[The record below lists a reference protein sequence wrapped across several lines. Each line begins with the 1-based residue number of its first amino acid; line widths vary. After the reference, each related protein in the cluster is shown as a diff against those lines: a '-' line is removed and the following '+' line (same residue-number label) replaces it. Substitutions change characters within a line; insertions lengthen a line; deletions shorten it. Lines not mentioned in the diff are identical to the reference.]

1 MIKYIFTSADR
12 PEYHDSMLIM
22 KMRPTAAQP
31 RRAGV
36 RAAASLSET
45 ESPGLSILSA
55 MERGGAIKRITA
67 LAPETERRGA
77 LAAASFGVAAM
88 VASAQPSESR
98 DPNAGVHVV
107 EMEKGAGVSDVQMR
121 LANDP
126 SVEFVSRVP
135 VRYLVAKARPA
146 RKASARS
153 AAAAVPPPAS
163 TMWNLDKILWRQA
176 RALRGFKDAGKIRV
190 AVLDTGID
198 RKHPDLKGRVKNY
211 TFLHPDIPDASG
223 EQDIIGHGTHVSGTI
238 AALINNRLG
247 INGICVCQLNEWKIF
262 TDISEFVSFD
272 DGFQYFVDPV
282 MYRRALADC
291 LDQDID
297 VINLSIG
304 GAGKPD
310 HQEQALFDALI
321 ANGTTVVAA
330 MGNERE
336 EGSPTSFPAAIRGVI
351 AVGATSL
358 DDSIANFSNRG
369 NHITLC
375 APGVGIWSTL
385 PTTPGQFGFSAIR
398 GADGKPRDG
407 KRVKRETNYDS
418 WDGTSMASPHVA
430 AAVALLLAAR
440 GKMKPADVRTQL
452 MKSVDRVKGMGNKK
466 FSADFGAGRLNL
478 LRLLT
483 L

>member
-1 MIKYIFTSADR
+1 MIKYVFTSADR

-22 KMRPTAAQP
+22 KLRPTPPQP
-31 RRAGV
+31 RRGGV
-36 RAAASLSET
+36 RAAASLSDS
-45 ESPGLSILSA
+45 ESPGLSILTA
-55 MERGGAIKRITA
+55 MERSGTIKRITP
-67 LAPETERRGA
+67 LAPEAERRGTS
-77 LAAASFGVAAM
+77 AAASFGVAAM
-88 VASAQPSESR
+88 VASSQPSDSK
-98 DPNAGVHVV
+98 DPNEGVHLV
-107 EMEKGAGVSDVQMR
+107 EMEKGSAVSDVQMR

-126 SVEFVSRVP
+126 GVEFVSRVP
-135 VRYLVAKARPA
+135 VRYLLAKARPV
-146 RKASARS
+146 RR
-153 AAAAVPPPAS
+153 AAASVPPPAS
-163 TMWNLDKILWRQA
+163 TMWNLEKILWRQA
-176 RALRGFKDAGKIRV
+176 RALKGFKDATKIHV
-190 AVLDTGID
+190 AVLDTGVD

-238 AALINNRLG
+238 GALINNRLG
-247 INGICVCQLNEWKIF
+247 INGICVCQVNAWKIF
-262 TDISEFVSFD
+262 TDIAEFVSFD

-304 GAGKPD
+304 GPGKPD

-336 EGSPTSFPAAIRGVI
+336 DGSPTSFPAAIRGVI

-369 NHITLC
+369 NHISIC

-398 GADGKPRDG
+398 GADGKPREG

-418 WDGTSMASPHVA
+418 WDGTSMATPHVT

-466 FSADFGAGRLNL
+466 FSSDFGAGRLNL

>member
-1 MIKYIFTSADR
+1 MIKNIFTSADR
-12 PEYHDSMLIM
+12 PEYHESMLLM
-22 KMRPTAAQP
+22 KMRPTVAQP

-36 RAAASLSET
+36 RAAAALSDS
-45 ESPGLSILSA
+45 ESPGLSILAA
-55 MERGGAIKRITA
+55 MERSGTIKRITA
-67 LAPETERRGA
+67 LAPEAERRGA
-77 LAAASFGVAAM
+77 RAAASFGVAAM
-88 VASAQPSESR
+88 VASSQPSESK
-98 DPNAGVHVV
+98 DPNANVHII
-107 EMEKGAGVSDVQMR
+107 EMEKGCPVADVQLR

-135 VRYLVAKARPA
+135 VRYLLAKARP
-146 RKASARS
+146 RKVSS
-153 AAAAVPPPAS
+153 AAAAVPPPAA

-176 RALRGFKDAGKIRV
+176 RAIKGFKDAAKIRV
-190 AVLDTGID
+190 AVLDTGVD
-198 RKHPDLKGRVKNY
+198 RKHPDLKGRVKKY

-238 AALINNRLG
+238 GALINNRLG
-247 INGICVCQLNEWKIF
+247 INGICVCELNEWKIF
-262 TDISEFVSFD
+262 TDIAEFVSFD

-304 GAGKPD
+304 GPGKPD

-336 EGSPTSFPAAIRGVI
+336 DGSPTSFPAAIRGVI
-351 AVGATSL
+351 AIGATSL

-369 NHITLC
+369 NHISIC

-385 PTTPGQFGFSAIR
+385 PTNSGQFGFSAIR
-398 GADGKPRDG
+398 GADGKPKEG
-407 KRVKRETNYDS
+407 KRMKRETNYDS
-418 WDGTSMASPHVA
+418 WDGTSMATPHVT
-430 AAVALLLAAR
+430 AAVALLRAAR

-452 MKSVDRVKGMGNKK
+452 MKTVDRVKGMGNKK
-466 FSADFGAGRLNL
+466 FDPDFGAGRLNL

-483 L
+483 T

>member
-1 MIKYIFTSADR
+1 MIRYVFTSADR
-12 PEYHDSMLIM
+12 PEYHESMLIM
-22 KMRPTAAQP
+22 KMRATAAPP

-36 RAAASLSET
+36 RAAAALTDT

-55 MERGGAIKRITA
+55 MERNGAIKRITP
-67 LAPETERRGA
+67 LAPEAEKRGPR
-77 LAAASFGVAAM
+77 AAASFGVAALA
-88 VASAQPSESR
+88 ASARPSESK
-98 DPNAGVHVV
+98 DPNQGVHLV
-107 EMEKGAGVSDVQMR
+107 EMEKGSSVSEVQSR
-121 LANDP
+121 LADDP

-135 VRYLVAKARPA
+135 VRYLLARARPT
-146 RKASARS
+146 RKASSS
-153 AAAAVPPPAS
+153 AALAVPPPAS
-163 TMWNLDKILWRQA
+163 TMWNLDKILWKQA
-176 RALRGFKDAGKIRV
+176 RAIKGFKDAAKIRV
-190 AVLDTGID
+190 AVLDTGVD

-238 AALINNRLG
+238 GALINNRLG
-247 INGICVCQLNEWKIF
+247 INGICVCELNDWKIF
-262 TDISEFVSFD
+262 TDIPELVSFEE
-272 DGFQYFVDPV
+272 GYGYFVDPV

-291 LDQDID
+291 IDQDID

-304 GAGKPD
+304 GPGKPD
-310 HQEQALFDALI
+310 RQEQALFDALI

-336 EGSPTSFPAAIRGVI
+336 DGSPTSFPAAIRGVI

-369 NHITLC
+369 NHISLC

-385 PTTPGQFGFSAIR
+385 PTNPGQFGFTAVR
-398 GADGKPRDG
+398 GADGKPKEG

-418 WDGTSMASPHVA
+418 WDGTSMATPHVT

-440 GKMKPADVRTQL
+440 GKMKPADVRGQL
-452 MKSVDRVKGMGNKK
+452 MKTVDRVKGMGNKK
-466 FSADFGAGRLNL
+466 FDPDFGAGRLNL

>member
-1 MIKYIFTSADR
+1 
-12 PEYHDSMLIM
+12 
-22 KMRPTAAQP
+22 
-31 RRAGV
+31 
-36 RAAASLSET
+36 
-45 ESPGLSILSA
+45 
-55 MERGGAIKRITA
+55 
-67 LAPETERRGA
+67 
-77 LAAASFGVAAM
+77 
-88 VASAQPSESR
+88 
-98 DPNAGVHVV
+98 
-107 EMEKGAGVSDVQMR
+107 
-121 LANDP
+121 
-126 SVEFVSRVP
+126 
-135 VRYLVAKARPA
+135 
-146 RKASARS
+146 
-153 AAAAVPPPAS
+153 
-163 TMWNLDKILWRQA
+163 MWNLEKILWRKA
-176 RALRGFKDAGKIRV
+176 RALKGFKDAGKIRV
-190 AVLDTGID
+190 AVLDTGVD
-198 RKHPDLKGRVKNY
+198 RKHPDLKGRVKKY

-238 AALINNRLG
+238 SALINNRLG
-247 INGICVCQLNEWKIF
+247 INGICVCQLHEWKIF
-262 TDISEFVSFD
+262 TDIAEFVSFD

-310 HQEQALFDALI
+310 HQEQALFDALL

-336 EGSPTSFPAAIRGVI
+336 DGSPTSFPAAIRGVI

-358 DDSIANFSNRG
+358 NDTIANFSNRG
-369 NHITLC
+369 NHISLC

-385 PTTPGQFGFSAIR
+385 PTNSGQFGFSAVR
-398 GADGKPRDG
+398 GPDGKPKEGR
-407 KRVKRETNYDS
+407 RQRRETDYDS
-418 WDGTSMASPHVA
+418 WDGTSMATPHVT

-452 MKSVDRVKGMGNKK
+452 MKTVDRVKGMGNKK
-466 FSADFGAGRLNL
+466 FDPDFGAGRLNL

>member
-1 MIKYIFTSADR
+1 MIKTVFTSADR

-22 KMRPTAAQP
+22 KLRPAAAQP
-31 RRAGV
+31 RRGGAS
-36 RAAASLSET
+36 AAASLSES
-45 ESPGLSILSA
+45 ESPGLSILSV
-55 MERGGAIKRITA
+55 MERSGAIKRITS
-67 LAPETERRGA
+67 LAPEPAGRGGV
-77 LAAASFGVAAM
+77 AAASLGVAAL
-88 VASAQPSESR
+88 VASVPPSESK

-107 EMEKGAGVSDVQMR
+107 EMEKGSGISDVQMR

-126 SVEFVSRVP
+126 NVEFVSRVP

-146 RKASARS
+146 RKA
-153 AAAAVPPPAS
+153 AAAVPPPAS
-163 TMWNLDKILWRQA
+163 TMWNLEKILWKQA
-176 RALRGFKDAGKIRV
+176 RAIKGFKEATKIRV
-190 AVLDTGID
+190 AVLDTGVD
-198 RKHPDLKGRVKNY
+198 RKHPDLKGRIKSY

-223 EQDIIGHGTHVSGTI
+223 DQDIIGHGTHVSGTI
-238 AALINNRLG
+238 GALINNRLG
-247 INGICVCQLNEWKIF
+247 INGICACQLHDWKIF
-262 TDISEFVSFD
+262 TDIPEFISFE
-272 DGFQYFVDPV
+272 DGFGYFVDPV

-291 LDQDID
+291 IVQDID

-304 GAGKPD
+304 GGGKPD

-321 ANGTTVVAA
+321 ANGTTIVAA

-358 DDSIANFSNRG
+358 NDTIANFSNRG
-369 NHITLC
+369 NHISLC

-385 PTTPGQFGFSAIR
+385 PTNSGQFGFSAVR
-398 GADGKPRDG
+398 GADGKPKEGR
-407 KRVKRETNYDS
+407 RQRRETDYDS

-452 MKSVDRVKGMGNKK
+452 MKTVDRVKGMGNKK
-466 FSADFGAGRLNL
+466 FDPDFGAGRLNL